1 MSNIILQVIAIIKP
15 STGPEEVTSRLDKKV
30 KVKNF
35 KNKENLE
42 QVNQGQ
48 VKNKIV
54 TNKDRGTHQDQS
66 CGQEQK
72 SQASSTR
79 NKIRTDRK

>member
-35 KNKENLE
+35 KNKENLAQE
-42 QVNQGQ
+42 NQGQ
-48 VKNKIV
+48 VKNEIMKKKRSDGI
-54 TNKDRGTHQDQS
+54 T
-66 CGQEQK
+66 
-72 SQASSTR
+72 
-79 NKIRTDRK
+79 